1 MFVRI
6 GVFVVRI
13 LTFACPLCGAHGQ
26 RFPLRSADKRQAQ
39 APCTGCGVVLRSDPP
54 LGVHSLYLVCTQ
66 MLLMLA
72 VLPLLWAIATGEWV
86 WAGMIWLVLY
96 VLCWLLV
103 AVRHARSKIVRA
115 VRDPNYSYA
124 RRPNA

>member
-1 MFVRI
+1 MARL
-6 GVFVVRI
+6 
-13 LTFACPLCGAHGQ
+13 LTFTCPLFRAPGQ
-26 RFPLRSADKRQAQ
+26 RFPLRSADERQAQ
-39 APCTGCGVVLRSDPP
+39 APCTACGVVLRSDPP
-54 LGVHSLYLVCTQ
+54 LGMHSLYLVCTQ
-66 MLLMLA
+66 ILLMLA
-72 VLPLLWAIATGEWV
+72 VLPLIWAIATGQWV

-96 VLCWLLV
+96 VLCWFLG